1 MADHHEEEVLG
12 KAYDARLMKRLLTY
26 LWPYKWHALTALVLT
41 ILSAPLGLAG
51 PPLTKVAIDLFL
63 APSVRFARSGVDTDA
78 AGRARMD
85 AYAGREEFEIE
96 ASKLDPRSRH
106 TVFVDGNYLD
116 DFTTSDDG
124 DFRRQWSNAPDSEKL
139 PLPALLSPLK
149 NVHHIDIRNT
159 SAAVVL
165 SIDEIQPAGL
175 GRIIKNLAERFGF
188 GATAYQ
194 GLAFIAII
202 FLIANLAAFAVQYTQ
217 AIVIQTMGQYIM
229 YDLRK
234 EIFAHLQKLSVQ
246 FYDRNPVGR
255 LMTRLTTDVDALNE
269 MFTAGVIAIF
279 GDVAMIFFIVIVMFL
294 VNWRLAL
301 VSFSIL
307 PLLVVL
313 TTWFRLGARSAFREV
328 RVRIARINAF
338 LQEHITGM
346 PVVQLFNREEK
357 EMRRFDTINQAHRK
371 ANIDTIFY
379 YAVFYPAVEI
389 ISALG
394 IALIIWYGGG
404 QVVRDSVSLGTL
416 FFFLQLLR
424 YFYEPISDISEKYNI
439 LQSAMASSERTFKL
453 LDEPVR
459 IASPEKPI
467 RIGRASGRIE
477 FQNVWFAYND
487 EDWILRDVS
496 FTVAPGERV
505 AFVGHTG
512 AGKTT
517 ITNLLL
523 RFYDIQRGQILIDGV
538 NIRELDL
545 QELRANFSIVLQD
558 VFLFSGDVATN
569 IRLGNRA
576 ITDDALKEA
585 ASQVH
590 ADTFIQRLPEQYASE
605 LRERGAGLSVGQKQ
619 LISFARALAFDPRV
633 LILDEA
639 TSSIDTET
647 ELLIRDAVERLM
659 EGRTSLVIAHRLST
673 IQSVDKIIVMH
684 KGEIRESGT
693 HQDLLAQRGL
703 YWRLYQLQFYQ
714 DYKQTFSES
723 VADD

>member
-1 MADHHEEEVLG
+1 
-12 KAYDARLMKRLLTY
+12 
-26 LWPYKWHALTALVLT
+26 
-41 ILSAPLGLAG
+41 
-51 PPLTKVAIDLFL
+51 
-63 APSVRFARSGVDTDA
+63 
-78 AGRARMD
+78 
-85 AYAGREEFEIE
+85 
-96 ASKLDPRSRH
+96 
-106 TVFVDGNYLD
+106 
-116 DFTTSDDG
+116 
-124 DFRRQWSNAPDSEKL
+124 
-139 PLPALLSPLK
+139 
-149 NVHHIDIRNT
+149 
-159 SAAVVL
+159 
-165 SIDEIQPAGL
+165 
-175 GRIIKNLAERFGF
+175 
-188 GATAYQ
+188 
-194 GLAFIAII
+194 
-202 FLIANLAAFAVQYTQ
+202 
-217 AIVIQTMGQYIM
+217 M

-234 EIFAHLQKLSVQ
+234 QIFAHLQKLSVQ

-307 PLLVVL
+307 PLLIVL
-313 TTWFRLGARSAFREV
+313 TTWFRLGARSSFREV

-357 EMRRFDTINQAHRK
+357 EMRRFNTINQAHRK

-404 QVVRDSVSLGTL
+404 QVVRNAASLGTL

-439 LQSAMASSERTFKL
+439 LQSAMASSERTFRL
-453 LDEPVR
+453 LDEPVS
-459 IASPEKPI
+459 IASPEKPVP
-467 RIGRASGRIE
+467 IGRATGQIE
-477 FQNVWFAYND
+477 FKNVWFAYND
-487 EDWILRDVS
+487 EDWILKDVS
-496 FTVAPGERV
+496 FTVSPGERV

-517 ITNLLL
+517 ITNLLM
-523 RFYDIQRGQILIDGV
+523 RFYDIQRGQILIDGI

-545 QELRANFSIVLQD
+545 AELRANFSIVLQD
-558 VFLFSGDVATN
+558 VFLFSGDIATN
-569 IRLGNRA
+569 IRLGDRS
-576 ITDDALKEA
+576 ITDDQLREA
-585 ASQVH
+585 AAQVH
-590 ADTFIQRLPEQYASE
+590 ADTFIRRLPEQYSSE

-684 KGEIRESGT
+684 KGEIRETGT

-714 DYKQTFSES
+714 DYKKTFAES

>member
-26 LWPYKWHALTALVLT
+26 LWPYKWHAFTALVLT

-63 APSVRFARSGVDTDA
+63 APDPSKPVSGFAL
-78 AGRARMD
+78 
-85 AYAGREEFEIE
+85 F
-96 ASKLDPRSRH
+96 
-106 TVFVDGNYLD
+106 
-116 DFTTSDDG
+116 
-124 DFRRQWSNAPDSEKL
+124 
-139 PLPALLSPLK
+139 
-149 NVHHIDIRNT
+149 
-159 SAAVVL
+159 
-165 SIDEIQPAGL
+165 
-175 GRIIKNLAERFGF
+175 IKNLAERFGF
-188 GATAYQ
+188 GANAYQ
-194 GLAFIAII
+194 GIVFIAII

-234 EIFAHLQKLSVQ
+234 QIFAHLQKLSVQ

-279 GDVAMIFFIVIVMFL
+279 GDVAMIFFIVIIMFV

-307 PLLVVL
+307 PLLAAL
-313 TTWFRLGARSAFREV
+313 TTWFRLGARSSFREV

-357 EMRRFDTINQAHRK
+357 EMRRFDTINRAHWK

-394 IALIIWYGGG
+394 IALIVWYGGG
-404 QVVRDSVSLGTL
+404 QVVRNAASLGTL

-453 LDEPVR
+453 LDEPVQ
-459 IASPEKPI
+459 IASPENPI
-467 RIGRASGRIE
+467 PIGRASGRIE

-487 EDWILRDVS
+487 EDWILKDVS
-496 FTVAPGERV
+496 FTVSPGERV

-538 NIRELDL
+538 NMRDL
-545 QELRANFSIVLQD
+545 ALEELRSNFSIVLQD
-558 VFLFSGDVATN
+558 VFLFSGDIATN
-569 IRLGNRA
+569 IRLGNQA
-576 ITDDALKEA
+576 ITDDALREA
-585 ASQVH
+585 AAQVH
-590 ADTFIQRLPEQYASE
+590 ADTFIRRLPEQYSSE

-684 KGEIRESGT
+684 KGEIRETGT
-693 HQDLLAQRGL
+693 HQDLLAVRGL

-714 DYKQTFSES
+714 DYKQTFAES